1 MSEAREGLRD
11 LLPALF
17 SLAAGIAVFFL
28 AGLGEGSLPLPA
40 RTGLILGWLLIAGG
54 LALVVWAVAYLR
66 WALLGGVEPHSD
78 RLVTEGPFRLVRHP
92 VYLGLALAL
101 LGVPVVTRSLSGLA
115 AVLLLFLPAAMYRAR
130 LEDQAL
136 ARKFGPQWQTYA
148 ARTRFLLPGRRL
160 STG

>member
-11 LLPALF
+11 LLPALL
-17 SLAAGIAVFFL
+17 SLGAGIAVFFL
-28 AGLGEGSLPLPA
+28 AGIDEGSLPLPS
-40 RTGLILGWLLIAGG
+40 RTGLVLGWLLVAGG
-54 LALVVWAVAYLR
+54 MALVVWAVAHLR

-78 RLVTEGPFRLVRHP
+78 RLVTEGPFHLVRHP
-92 VYLGLALAL
+92 IYLGLTLAL
-101 LGVPVVTRSLSGLA
+101 LGVPLATRSLWGLA
-115 AVLLLFLPAAMYRAR
+115 AALFLFLPSAIYRAR

-136 ARKFGPQWQTYA
+136 ARKFGRQWQSYA